1 MAVPVLNFPR
11 RQMPR
16 PPVLFDEAGS
26 DAGIGHVPTWQLW
39 RSSPANAFGAPEQAE
54 LTELLGRVRPL
65 RVEHWDAALA
75 GDAAAA
81 VALAL
86 RMSGVEVLDTARHDL
101 VMSMVLVHALAGS
114 AAARTVLAFTLDR
127 RRYLG
132 ENVDPLV
139 RSWRGPSRTEIRR
152 AAVQALM
159 EALS

>member
-16 PPVLFDEAGS
+16 PPVVSDEADS

-39 RSSPANAFGAPEQAE
+39 RSLPANAFDAAQQAE
-54 LTELLGRVRPL
+54 LNDLLGRVRPL
-65 RVEHWDAALA
+65 HVEHWNAALA
-75 GDAAAA
+75 GDAAAS

-86 RMSGVEVLDTARHDL
+86 RMSGVDVLGTTRHDL

-152 AAVQALM
+152 ASVQALM